1 MKKMENKKK
10 DKDKE
15 KKKKKKKNSVRKMMN
30 NWNSNKPKKNLRKT
44 S

>member
-1 MKKMENKKK
+1 MAFEQLMAEAISKKDK

-15 KKKKKKKNSVRKMMN
+15 KKKKDRK
-30 NWNSNKPKKNLRKT
+30 SKYEPFKHHDEAT